1 MPLLRVAARPSRLSM
16 EQVRIALEWL
26 RRDIPNLAF
35 EVVPVITKGDVDRS
49 KPIYQTGLRGAF
61 EREVDR
67 AVLEGMADIAIH
79 SLKDLP
85 SKLPNG
91 LEVVSLPPRASPL
104 DALVPAKGLPTL
116 APERLPPGARVAA
129 GSARRRAM
137 ILHANPH
144 VEVGWIRGN
153 IDTRLRRLDEGVADY
168 LVVAEAALERLGAR
182 RRWIRLPVVPFTP
195 APGQGLIAIV
205 APSESGA
212 ARLLR
217 GTSYPA
223 AEAEAVAERTF
234 LERVGG
240 ACGRPLGAVARHR
253 EGMVNVIV
261 GVYSPDG
268 SRAFWTSTSSRD
280 PVEAGQQAAE
290 LARELEKLA
299 SKVGG
304 R

>member
-1 MPLLRVAARPSRLSM
+1 MPLLRVAARPSRLSL

-26 RRDIPNLAF
+26 RREIPNLAF

-67 AVLEGMADIAIH
+67 AVLDGMADIAIH

-91 LEVVSLPPRASPL
+91 LEIVSLPPRASPF
-104 DALVPAKGLPTL
+104 DAIVPARDRPTL
-116 APERLPPGARVAA
+116 APQHLPPDTRVAA
-129 GSARRRAM
+129 GSARRKAM
-137 ILHANPH
+137 ILHANPR
-144 VEVGWIRGN
+144 VKVGWIRGN
-153 IDTRLRRLDEGVADY
+153 IDTRLRRLDEGASDY
-168 LVVAEAALERLGAR
+168 LVVAEAALERLGVS

-212 ARLLR
+212 AKLLR
-217 GTSYPA
+217 GTSHPV
-223 AEAEAVAERTF
+223 AEAEAAAERAF

-240 ACGRPLGAVARHR
+240 ACGRPLGAVARYS
-253 EGMVNVIV
+253 EGVVNVIV

-268 SRAFWTSTSSRD
+268 SRAFWASTSSRN

-299 SKVGG
+299 SEGSA